1 MALHLQA
8 LCLVPSWLYLL
19 WRDRRIG
26 PLLRRPVVFGP
37 LAIGGC
43 VIILCSYLLFYI
55 DHHLPLWQAGEKGRV
70 AVFSLPHLLNL
81 SNEI

>member
-1 MALHLQA
+1 M
-8 LCLVPSWLYLL
+8 
-19 WRDRRIG
+19 
-26 PLLRRPVVFGP
+26 VFGP